1 MSPFAAVAL
10 GILQGLTEF
19 LPVSSSGHLVLGAH
33 FLGVEENTLAF
44 DLALHLGS
52 LIAVLAVYRRQLLKL
67 VRAAFRG
74 RIRLVKGRVRY
85 SGADTRLLWLLV
97 LATIPAAAAGALF
110 ESALEAAFSSP
121 ALVAAMLLVT
131 GTILLLSRRAPEKK
145 SELDWKRALLIGA
158 AQALAIVPGISRSGL
173 TISAGMFAGLRRLAA
188 AEFSFLL
195 SVPVILGAAAVKLPE
210 LLGSSG
216 PMSFSL
222 VLAGSAAAAL
232 SGYAAIRILL
242 KVVAGRGFYRFGW
255 YCWALGL
262 VSLLAQ
268 ALGA

>member
-1 MSPFAAVAL
+1 VSLLEAVAL
-10 GILQGLTEF
+10 GALQGLTEF

-33 FLGVEENTLAF
+33 FLGVEENSLAF

-52 LIAVLAVYRRQLLKL
+52 LIAVLVIYRRQLLKL

-85 SGADTRLLWLLV
+85 AGADTRLLWLLV
-97 LATIPAAAAGALF
+97 LATLPAAAAGALF
-110 ESALEAAFSSP
+110 ENALEAAFSSP

-145 SELDWKRALLIGA
+145 SELDWRRSLLIGCS
-158 AQALAIVPGISRSGL
+158 QAFAIVPGLSRSGL
-173 TISAGMFAGLRRLAA
+173 TITAGMVAGLPRLSAA
-188 AEFSFLL
+188 DFSFLL

-210 LLGSSG
+210 LVGSSG
-216 PMSFSL
+216 SMSFFP
-222 VLAGSAAAAL
+222 VLAGTAAAAL
-232 SGYAAIRILL
+232 SGFAAIRILL
-242 KVVAGRGFYRFGW
+242 KVVANRGFYRFGW

-262 VSLLAQ
+262 VSLLAL